1 MVLASSSPRR
11 RALLKLIVDDF
22 EVIPPRVSE
31 VPPSHPQDL
40 LRTAGEKVRAVRSL
54 RPGALV
60 IGADTGVFLG
70 EKHFGK
76 PKNQEEAR
84 EMLRALS
91 GRWHTVATGLVV
103 QGPGGRESALVTTQV
118 RFARLSPEEIEWY
131 LAGEEVLDKAGA
143 YGIQGRA
150 GVFVEEIRGDFFNVV
165 GLPLRVTYRLLR
177 KLGWPPGRA

>member
-1 MVLASSSPRR
+1 
-11 RALLKLIVDDF
+11 
-22 EVIPPRVSE
+22 
-31 VPPSHPQDL
+31 
-40 LRTAGEKVRAVRSL
+40 
-54 RPGALV
+54 
-60 IGADTGVFLG
+60 
-70 EKHFGK
+70 
-76 PKNQEEAR
+76 
-84 EMLRALS
+84 
-91 GRWHTVATGLVV
+91 
-103 QGPGGRESALVTTQV
+103 V